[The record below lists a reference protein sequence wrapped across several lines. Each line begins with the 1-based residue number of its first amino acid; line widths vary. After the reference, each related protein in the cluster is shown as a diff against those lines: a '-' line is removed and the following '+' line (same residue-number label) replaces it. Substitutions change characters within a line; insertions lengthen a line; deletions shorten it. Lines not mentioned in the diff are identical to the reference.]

1 VDILTR
7 SELEC
12 DILIAGGGLAGVA
25 CALEAARC
33 GAKVVLCHDRP
44 VLGGNAS
51 SEIRMHVVG
60 ADCGGQRGMELQTEA
75 RESGIIEEIRLDNC
89 VQNPQRSASVFDL
102 ILYDKCLREPN
113 IKLLLNTA
121 VTDCTLVGDK
131 ISQAVAEDFSAQRQY
146 IIAAKVFVDATGDG
160 YLGAA
165 AGAKFRLGREA
176 KAEFGESLA
185 PDEPDSCLLGSS
197 LLFQARQYDHPVPF
211 VAPPWA
217 RQFSEDDLKLRPH
230 ALDGIDTGLEYGYW
244 WLEWGGHLDTI
255 GQTEEIRHEL
265 LAILMGVWDHVKN
278 APGHGAE
285 NWALEWMG
293 FLPGKRE
300 SRRFVGLC
308 TINQGDIMAA
318 RTFDDAI
325 AFGGWPLDLHPVMGV
340 DSCDEEPCDQRHVPH
355 LYDIPLRACI
365 SANVGNLMFAG
376 RNISATH
383 VAFASTRV
391 MATCAA
397 IGQGVGSAAA
407 LACRCDIAPS
417 DLPADTKAMR
427 EIQQTLL
434 RHDCFLVGLSN
445 SDKHDLA
452 RQAQV
457 IASSQQADGPA
468 DNVLSGQTRS
478 TQGPDG
484 TLPASSARS
493 ADPLACTHRWM
504 SDPNETLPQW
514 IELSWPAPVSIGRVE
529 IIFDTGLHRSLTLT
543 HSDAFAAKMI
553 WGQAQPETLRDYTIE
568 SSLAGQRQMLAS
580 VTGNYQ
586 RLRTH
591 DLPGVV
597 QADTLRITA
606 TATNGL
612 DHARIC
618 EIRAYAKG
626 V

>member
-1 VDILTR
+1 MDILKQ

-12 DILIAGGGLAGVA
+12 DVLVAGGGLAGVA

-33 GAKVVLCHDRP
+33 GAKVVLCQDRP

-60 ADCGGQRGMELQTEA
+60 ADCGGQRGIELQTEA
-75 RESGIIEEIRLDNC
+75 RESGIIEEIRLDDC

-102 ILYDKCLREPN
+102 LLYDKCIRQPGL
-113 IKLLLNTA
+113 KLLLNTA
-121 VTDCTLVGDK
+121 VVDCTLAGGK
-131 ISQAVAEDFSAQRQY
+131 ISCVTAEDVSAQRRY
-146 IIAAKVFVDATGDG
+146 LIAAGVLVDATGDG

-165 AGAKFRLGREA
+165 AGAKYRQGREGR
-176 KAEFGESLA
+176 AEFGESLA
-185 PDEPDSCLLGSS
+185 PEVADSCTLGSS
-197 LLFQARQYDHPVPF
+197 LLFQAKRHDHLVAF

-217 RQFSEDDLKLRPH
+217 RHFSEDDLKLRPH
-230 ALDGIDTGLEYGYW
+230 AQAGIDTGLEDGYW

-255 GQTEEIRHEL
+255 GQAGEIRHEL
-265 LAILMGVWDHVKN
+265 LAILLGVWDHIKN
-278 APGHGAE
+278 TPGHGAE
-285 NWALEWMG
+285 NWALEWVG

-300 SRRFVGLC
+300 SRRFVGQYMLSQ
-308 TINQGDIMAA
+308 NDILAA
-318 RTFDDAI
+318 RAFDDAV

-340 DSCDEEPCDQRHVPH
+340 DGPDEDPCDQRHVPH

-397 IGQGVGSAAA
+397 VGQGVGAAA
-407 LACRCDIAPS
+407 AVASRVGIEPS
-417 DLPADTKAMR
+417 LLPAQAHVMR

-434 RHDCFLVGLSN
+434 RHDCFLIGLAN
-445 SDKHDLA
+445 EDKHDLA
-452 RQAQV
+452 RQAQAA
-457 IASSQQADGPA
+457 ASSQQTCGPA
-468 DNVLSGQTRS
+468 DNVLSGVTRA
-478 TQGPDG
+478 TGGRGG
-484 TLPASSARS
+484 TLPAGAAGAS
-493 ADPLACTHRWM
+493 DPAPSTHRWM
-504 SDPNETLPQW
+504 SDPNCALPQW
-514 IELSWPAPVSIGRVE
+514 IELRWTGPVDIGRIE
-529 IIFDTGLHRSLTLT
+529 IVFDTGMHRLLALS
-543 HSDAFAAKMI
+543 HSDAYSARML

-568 SSLAGQRQMLAS
+568 SSLAGRRKVLAGIA
-580 VTGNYQ
+580 GNYQ
-586 RLRTH
+586 RLRVH
-591 DLPGVV
+591 DLPEPV

-618 EIRAYAKG
+618 EIRVYPKG